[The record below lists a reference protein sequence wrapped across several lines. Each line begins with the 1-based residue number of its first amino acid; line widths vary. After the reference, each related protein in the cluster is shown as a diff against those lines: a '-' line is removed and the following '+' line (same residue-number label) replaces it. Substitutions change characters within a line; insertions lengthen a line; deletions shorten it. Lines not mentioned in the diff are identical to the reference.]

1 MYINILLC
9 DDCFSLYEFYQ
20 VEPGN
25 VGRKTA
31 IPLELENKIVETVK
45 KAADMGF
52 GVSKSQLKAKTGR
65 LVKDLKLKTSFK
77 NNKPGD
83 DWFLA
88 LKRRHPDVTM
98 KKPQKLSV
106 TRAKAMNREK
116 VGKYFELLKSIL
128 DEFQL
133 QPEHIWNCDET
144 NMQLEHTPASVV
156 GRKGKRVPGRVANS
170 KESVTVL
177 GCGNAAGKVMSP
189 MVIVKGKT
197 RRALMSWKTQDAP
210 ECRMV

>member
-1 MYINILLC
+1 MPLLYLNILVC
-9 DDCFSLYEFYQ
+9 DECFLPIWIFQ
-20 VEPGN
+20 VEPGK

-31 IPLELENKIVETVK
+31 IPVEPGDKIVGTAK
-45 KAADMGF
+45 KAADVGF

-83 DWFLA
+83 DWFLG
-88 LKRRHPDVTM
+88 LRRRHPDVTM
-98 KKPQKLSV
+98 KKPQKFSV

-116 VGKYFELLKSIL
+116 VELLKSIL

-144 NMQLEHTPASVV
+144 NM
-156 GRKGKRVPGRVANS
+156 
-170 KESVTVL
+170 
-177 GCGNAAGKVMSP
+177 
-189 MVIVKGKT
+189 
-197 RRALMSWKTQDAP
+197 
-210 ECRMV
+210 